1 MQKKIKGMAAM
12 LALAMIMAGCG
23 AGGKDLA
30 KKDYSASKYVTLG
43 EYKGLEVEQVKEKK
57 ELSAEEKET
66 ALTETLESYA
76 EQIDITDRGAQN
88 GDCLAIT
95 YKCYQD
101 QELVDETGEEE
112 IEIELGTGSFF
123 DEDGEAQLIG
133 AKAGDTKTIEVTEAD
148 DEETYTYTYE
158 VVVKRVYENHM
169 PTLDDA
175 IAAEE
180 GYDSAEAME
189 TAVYASALAST
200 NRDYQMAA
208 KDQLVQMVIAASE
221 TNGYPQDL
229 YDRTYEQLN
238 SAYQDFFGVSVDEI
252 YAGDETSLKSAVEE
266 MLVQELVIEA
276 LAEKE
281 KITVSQ
287 KELDEYK
294 QSVVSLYGYADISEL
309 EADFTDETMAESLL
323 NEKVQDFLLAKAKVT
338 YVDEAEYY
346 GFYDEEE
353 EGDLDEY
360 AGEEEEIFDDIVE
373 EDLPDDEL

>member
-1 MQKKIKGMAAM
+1 MVFKRK
-12 LALAMIMAGCG
+12 
-23 AGGKDLA
+23 
-30 KKDYSASKYVTLG
+30 
-43 EYKGLEVEQVKEKK
+43 KK
-57 ELSAEEKET
+57 ELSAEEKEP